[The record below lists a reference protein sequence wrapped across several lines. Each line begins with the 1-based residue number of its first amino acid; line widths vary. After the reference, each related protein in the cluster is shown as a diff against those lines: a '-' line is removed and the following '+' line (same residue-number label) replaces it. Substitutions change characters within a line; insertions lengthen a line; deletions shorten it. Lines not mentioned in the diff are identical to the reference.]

1 MKDETMIYEGICK
14 YCGQITPVLANTQKE
29 ADMLVTEECDCTGA
43 DAKKRKEAVEKN
55 AELIVENKDEDII
68 NILRTAGMMI
78 LEGRINQLTLSV
90 GEVKYKV
97 GENSKGQ
104 IKFTRTKTKQEE
116 LQG

>member
-1 MKDETMIYEGICK
+1 MKDEIMTYEGVCR
-14 YCGQITPVLANTQKE
+14 YCGQIIPVWAKTQEAADRLAS
-29 ADMLVTEECDCTGA
+29 EECDCTGA
-43 DAKKRKEAVEKN
+43 DAKKKKEAVEKN
-55 AELIVENKDEDII
+55 AELIVENKDEDIM
-68 NILRTAGMMI
+68 NILRAAGMMI
-78 LEGRINQLTLSV
+78 LGGQINQLTLNV